1 MKLIST
7 RTLLPMLAL
16 GLLSGC
22 SSFSVDNVLPD
33 NSVEYRK
40 EKGAGKNLEVPP
52 DLTKR
57 SIKDRLTVPDLG
69 GVSVTYSELQA
80 GQQAGGKAGT
90 GSVLPEISG
99 IRMMRD
105 GEDRWLV
112 IDGDADTV
120 WNRTL
125 EFWQDSGVLL
135 QEQDPVVGVMRTS
148 WLENRGAIGSD
159 FITNT
164 LRSVFDGLY
173 DAGTRDQYR
182 VRLERVGEHRTELYL
197 THFGVEEDIV
207 TDRGGNAEQ
216 SVWNRRPRDPQLEAE
231 MLRRLMIH
239 LGLEESRA
247 NAQLAA
253 GTAQRA
259 ERSRL
264 TSSERASS
272 LTIEQDFARAWRLS
286 GLALDRI
293 GFAVQDR
300 NRDAGIYYVQYADP
314 EAGQAEEK
322 GWFDSLAFWRDEE
335 APKDLTQ
342 VYQVKVQV
350 VSEGRTQVTVH
361 DDKGQRLNTKVARRI
376 LTLMHEQLR

>member
-1 MKLIST
+1 MKLTST
-7 RTLLPMLAL
+7 RYLLPMLAI

-22 SSFSVDNVLPD
+22 SSFSIDNVLPD
-33 NSVEYRK
+33 NSVDYRK

-52 DLTKR
+52 DLTSR
-57 SIKDRLTVPDLG
+57 SIKERLMVPDVG
-69 GVSVTYSELQA
+69 GVSVSYSEMQSDARLR
-80 GQQAGGKAGT
+80 GAGGNGN
-90 GSVLPEISG
+90 VLPEIRG
-99 IRMMRD
+99 IQMMRD

-112 IDGDADTV
+112 IDGDADSV

-125 EFWQDSGVLL
+125 DFWQESGVLL
-135 QEQDPVVGVMRTS
+135 EEQDPVVGVMRTS
-148 WLENRGAIGSD
+148 WLENRGSIGRD

-182 VRLERVGEHRTELYL
+182 VRLERVGEGKTELYL

-216 SVWNRRPRDPQLEAE
+216 SVWNHRPRDPQLEAE
-231 MLRRLMIH
+231 MLRRLMVY

-247 NAQLAA
+247 QAQLAA
-253 GTAQRA
+253 GQQQRGT
-259 ERSRL
+259 RSQISTSDR
-264 TSSERASS
+264 SSE
-272 LTIEQDFARAWRLS
+272 LIINQDFPRAWRLA

-300 NRDAGIYYVQYADP
+300 NRDAGIYYVRYTDP
-314 EAGQAEEK
+314 EAAQPEDK
-322 GWFDSLAFWRDEE
+322 GWLSKLAFWRDEE
-335 APKDLTQ
+335 TPQDLTQ
-342 VYQVKVQV
+342 LYQVHLKA
-350 VSEGRTQVTVH
+350 SGDAGTRVTVH